1 MILGLSID
9 NFVTLHV
16 VISLVGI
23 VTGLVA
29 IPTLAAGRWLGGWH
43 AIFLA
48 STAAT
53 SITGFLFPFG
63 GITPGIVIGII
74 SMIVLGVA
82 YAAYLALN
90 SAGWA
95 GPIYA
100 ISATIAL
107 YLNLFVLVVQGFMKV
122 SWLHDLAPN
131 QSEPP
136 FAIAQGLVLL
146 FSLIMGFYAVRGA
159 RRIWLGRRVEAGRSV
174 ES

>member
-16 VISLVGI
+16 IISLVGI

-29 IPTLAAGRWLGGWH
+29 IPTLAAGRWLGAWH
-43 AIFLA
+43 AVFLA

-74 SMIVLGVA
+74 SMILLGIA
-82 YAAYLALN
+82 YAAYFSLN

-95 GPIYA
+95 GTIYA
-100 ISATIAL
+100 ISATVAL

-122 SWLHDLAPN
+122 RWLHDLAPN

-146 FSLIMGFYAVRGA
+146 ASIVLGFYAVRGA
-159 RRIWLGRRVEAGRSV
+159 RKIRAGQLI
-174 ES
+174 EIGH